1 MQRGWKCAH
10 CTFLNQNAP
19 ILDPHTKQHK
29 GFCEICEGVPTLVA
43 TLTFT
48 LSITLFLALSLT
60 LTRRDDPLRAV
71 VR

>member
-48 LSITLFLALSLT
+48 LALALTHPRNPIPSPISNP
-60 LTRRDDPLRAV
+60 DQA
-71 VR
+71 

>member
-1 MQRGWKCAH
+1 
-10 CTFLNQNAP
+10 
-19 ILDPHTKQHK
+19 LDPHTKQHK

-48 LSITLFLALSLT
+48 LALTLTLSLTLFLALFLT